1 MQMESQYTI
10 SRKRQRVTNQITGG
24 ISSDGAEITDSVRP
38 IEGSMSLQCP
48 SRDKRSQHIIKMFIN
63 PDGSMNFIC
72 DCAGGTDID
81 PSGHC
86 IHLNTAMIHIC
97 KQFIHSSV
105 KFMTEKEQH
114 IVLKKKMN
122 DLDDLMSNVH
132 IF

>member
-1 MQMESQYTI
+1 MDPHNTI

-24 ISSDGAEITDSVRP
+24 ISSDGAMITDSVRP
-38 IEGSMSLQCP
+38 IEGRMILQCP
-48 SRDKRSQHIIKMFIN
+48 SRDKRVQHIIKMFIDS
-63 PDGSMNFIC
+63 DGSMNFMC
-72 DCAGGTDID
+72 DCTGGTDVA

-86 IHLNTAMIHIC
+86 IHLNNAMIHIC

-114 IVLKKKMN
+114 IVLKKKLT
-122 DLDDLMSNVH
+122 DLDDLMSDVH